1 MQKTIMLLGALALGS
16 AGCYAKAEARPETD
30 NLETARPVTTRTPSA
45 PVAEPGRKLF
55 LDVHDVGRG
64 KVTAQAVAGAHKK
77 DLATEGKY
85 GVDFKAYWVDQKQG
99 KIYCLAEA
107 PSAEAINQV
116 HKEAHGLLANNV
128 AQVTGDSPIWATA
141 PGKKLY
147 LDVHHFGAGKVNAQ
161 AVAGAHQK
169 DLAAQGRHNVKYL
182 NYWLDADSGTVMCL
196 TEAPSAEAALAVH
209 KEAHGLMPESIEEV
223 SEGR

>member
-16 AGCYAKAEARPETD
+16 AGCYAKAEARPDTD
-30 NLETARPVTTRTPSA
+30 NVETPRSLTTRTAAA
-45 PVAEPGRKLF
+45 PASNPGR
-55 LDVHDVGRG
+55 
-64 KVTAQAVAGAHKK
+64 
-77 DLATEGKY
+77 
-85 GVDFKAYWVDQKQG
+85 KAYWVDQKQG

-116 HKEAHGLLANNV
+116 HKEAHGLLADKV
-128 AQVTGDSPIWATA
+128 AQVTGDSPIWTTA

-147 LDVHHFGAGKVNAQ
+147 LDVHHFGAGKVDAQ
-161 AVAGAHQK
+161 ALAGAHQK

-196 TEAPSAEAALAVH
+196 TQAPSAEAALAVH